1 MLYYEGTQVHKEII
15 MQENSETK
23 QAVVDVYVA
32 RIPSADD
39 YPLPPE
45 PIFPPK
51 RQAEIVACNSEKVRR
66 EKYFAWRLL
75 LSAIEQRLGVD
86 PRQLQFT
93 KSENGKWLCDGVHF
107 SLSHSDNLV
116 CVALSNQPVGVD
128 VEPIRTLKTQDFAL
142 KILSEQEL
150 AAYHATKENEQ
161 SAYLLRAWTRKES
174 LFKRLDKSGFFSSNP
189 KDLQG
194 FVVEKTLQVGDLSFA
209 LAVAADLPFE
219 IEIHHFDF

>member
-1 MLYYEGTQVHKEII
+1 

-51 RQAEIVACNSEKVRR
+51 RQAEIVACASEKARR

-93 KSENGKWLCDGVHF
+93 KSEQGKWLCDGVHF

-209 LAVAADLPFE
+209 LAVAADLPFAVQ
-219 IEIHHFDF
+219 IHHYEF